1 MHRDSEEE
9 KQEETVEVSDD
20 FEKEDNEMLAYSP
33 KLQRLE
39 EQPEDELTHHSVI
52 DFN

>member
-33 KLQRLE
+33 KAE